1 MSKLSKFQRSQRAH
15 IYLSDKAGKI
25 FTLNGAIK
33 RMYHSE
39 VEFEQRQKVQ
49 VLPKKERKNI
59 YKKVESFYKKG
70 VKEGKSIKKLNLDYM
85 LKHYNP
91 FD

>member
-15 IYLSDKAGKI
+15 RYLIEKAAKTS
-25 FTLNGAIK
+25 TLNGAIK
-33 RMYHSE
+33 RMYHTE

-49 VLPKKERKNI
+49 VLPKKERKHI
-59 YKKVESFYKKG
+59 YEKVESFYKKG
-70 VKEGKSIKKLNLDYM
+70 TKQGKTVKKLNLDYM
-85 LKHYNP
+85 LKYYNP

>member
-15 IYLSDKAGKI
+15 IYLSDKAGKK

-49 VLPKKERKNI
+49 VLPKKNVNT
-59 YKKVESFYKKG
+59 YM
-70 VKEGKSIKKLNLDYM
+70 KKLNLSTKKA
-85 LKHYNP
+85 LKKENQ
-91 FD
+91 